1 MWPTFPG
8 LGGLSV
14 RTDLKIGIKTIT
26 SGAVIATCKQ
36 CVCKAGVSA
45 VGSGKGVNF
54 FRIYTHGAEVDSDV
68 RVFPGH
74 VG

>member
-1 MWPTFPG
+1 M
-8 LGGLSV
+8 GGLSV

-26 SGAVIATCKQ
+26 SGVVMASCKH
-36 CVCKAGVSA
+36 CACKDCVSA

>member
-1 MWPTFPG
+1 MA
-8 LGGLSV
+8 S
-14 RTDLKIGIKTIT
+14 
-26 SGAVIATCKQ
+26 CKQ
-36 CVCKAGVSA
+36 CACKACVSA